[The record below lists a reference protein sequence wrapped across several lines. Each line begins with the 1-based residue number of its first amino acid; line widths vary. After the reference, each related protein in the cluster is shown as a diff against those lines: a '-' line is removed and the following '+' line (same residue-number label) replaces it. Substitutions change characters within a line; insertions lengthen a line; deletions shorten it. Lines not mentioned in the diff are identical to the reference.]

1 MQSSMV
7 IATSS
12 VHETTA
18 ITTDIMINTL
28 VFLIVQASLTLSE
41 AKVAIQRIQVL
52 YLTIIMGSR

>member
-1 MQSSMV
+1 MQSGMV